1 MRDWPDQMKSSIEA
15 GIKRIRRSNEPHK
28 IKKIQAKNK
37 KKKELGLNRCEMN
50 VKKALE
56 VPKSTRDKIAPKL
69 AIKKEKMPY
78 SSTPNPL
85 AINRPVINESI
96 ALIKL
101 VLVAKRYLSIKDRS
115 IFSSLLAQ

>member
-1 MRDWPDQMKSSIEA
+1 
-15 GIKRIRRSNEPHK
+15 
-28 IKKIQAKNK
+28 
-37 KKKELGLNRCEMN
+37 MN

-78 SSTPNPL
+78 SSTPNPR
-85 AINRPVINESI
+85 AIRRPVINESI
-96 ALIKL
+96 ALIEL